1 MPEGKLESQ
10 ELERRAEALVPSDEE
25 LETRWKQGSGP
36 AFAVLFERWHGRVF
50 GLVLRL
56 TGDRHLAEDVAQRA
70 FLKLYA
76 SPPPG
81 VGRKSFKALLFT
93 IARHEAVDEL
103 RRRGRRR
110 ETGLEGSP
118 EQPTGGTSPAEAAD
132 RHEVQARVRAAL
144 ARLPEESREV
154 VLLRE
159 GEGLTIRE
167 VCEVTGL
174 TRDAVRWRLARGL
187 EALQAALS
195 GGADEGEGSPL
206 EGGDAAAVGGE
217 ERTA

>member
-1 MPEGKLESQ
+1 MPEGKLETRP
-10 ELERRAEALVPSDEE
+10 ELRSPPDEE
-25 LETRWKQGSGP
+25 LETRWKQGSSP

-56 TGDRHLAEDVAQRA
+56 TSDRHLAEDVAQRA

-81 VGRKSFKALLFT
+81 AGRSSFKALLFT

-110 ETGLEGSP
+110 ETGLDDAPDAPLGAPSP
-118 EQPTGGTSPAEAAD
+118 EDQAD
-132 RHEVQARVRAAL
+132 RHEEQARVRAAL
-144 ARLPEESREV
+144 RHLPEDTREV

-174 TRDAVRWRLARGL
+174 SRDAVRWRLARGL
-187 EALQAALS
+187 EALQAALQ
-195 GGADEGEGSPL
+195 AQQA
-206 EGGDAAAVGGE
+206 GGDERGRE
-217 ERTA
+217 EPTA